1 MTRLNVTELALNI
14 PRAYRLSL
22 HLQSGDTL
30 GILGANGVGKTT
42 LLHTLA
48 ALRSYEQGKI
58 SIEAENREKN
68 LPEFTALELARTVG
82 LLLQD
87 LSFEFPASV
96 EETVGLGAYPRKS
109 DPKQERDADLAKILT
124 QFELNQLKTRCVTQL
139 SGGEKRRV
147 QLAMLA
153 LQNPEIY
160 LLDEP
165 NNHLDLRHQLSV
177 LSYFQ
182 RLNKILIMNLHD
194 VNLAQRFCTH
204 ILLLNKNHCYFGT
217 TELLNPEY
225 LAKTFE
231 HDFVHAEG
239 LFPA

>member
-1 MTRLNVTELALNI
+1 MTRLNVAELT
-14 PRAYRLSL
+14 LSISL
-22 HLQSGDTL
+22 PYACSFELKSGDIL

-48 ALRSYEQGKI
+48 ALRPYQQGTI
-58 SIEAENREKN
+58 RIETESKQKN
-68 LPEFTALELARTVG
+68 LHEFTPLELAQTVG

-96 EETVGLGAYPRKS
+96 EETVGLGSYPRIS
-109 DPKQERDADLAKILT
+109 DPKQACDEDLAKILT
-124 QFELNQLKTRCVTQL
+124 QFELKHLKTRCVTQL

-165 NNHLDLRHQLSV
+165 NNHLDLRHQLSA

-182 RLNKILIMNLHD
+182 RLNKILLMKYL
-194 VNLAQRFCTH
+194 
-204 ILLLNKNHCYFGT
+204 IL
-217 TELLNPEY
+217 
-225 LAKTFE
+225 
-231 HDFVHAEG
+231 
-239 LFPA
+239 